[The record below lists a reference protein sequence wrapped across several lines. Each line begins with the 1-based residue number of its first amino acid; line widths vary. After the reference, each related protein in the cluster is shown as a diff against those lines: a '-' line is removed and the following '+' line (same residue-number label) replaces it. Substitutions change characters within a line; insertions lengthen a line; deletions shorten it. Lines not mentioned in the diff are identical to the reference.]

1 MEMNKELRKA
11 IKKAYDCQ
19 KKADCAVQEVNRLLK
34 YEGFGWNEPNASIYA
49 GDEFIVEYLGKE
61 IFIEEARNIME
72 TRGYLIPDDFI
83 TEEVGFITPDN
94 FF

>member
-1 MEMNKELRKA
+1 MERNNELREA
-11 IKKAYDCQ
+11 IKEAYEYQ
-19 KKADCAVQEVNRLLK
+19 RKADTALQRVNRLLK
-34 YEGFGWNEPNASIYA
+34 HEGFGSSKPNASIYA

-61 IFIEEARNIME
+61 IFIEEARNILE

-83 TEEVGFITPDN
+83 MEDVGFITPDN